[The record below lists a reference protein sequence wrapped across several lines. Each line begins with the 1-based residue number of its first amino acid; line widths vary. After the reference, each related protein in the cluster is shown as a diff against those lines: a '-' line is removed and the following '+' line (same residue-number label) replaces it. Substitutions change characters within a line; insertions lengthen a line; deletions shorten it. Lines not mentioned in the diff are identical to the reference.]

1 MDAHGA
7 DDEIRVEGLDP
18 PIETPR
24 LRGKVIARASMHDL
38 LDELSSD
45 LTAHALNCVREFGD
59 FHLALSGGQTPMPFY
74 EQLMYDPRYR
84 AIPWRRTHLWMVDER
99 CVGFEDERSNF
110 GRIKEVIVDHSDIP
124 PEQVHPMIAMAPG
137 AGERYERELRE
148 TLGWRQKGHDRL
160 DFVLLGVGPDG
171 HTASIFPG
179 SPALDVHAARAAL
192 HAHDAHDQCRA
203 LRRAARDRR
212 RQARGARPR
221 RRRRKPAGAPGRR
234 RPPRCRR
241 AAVVSRPRR
250 RRREIG
256 VTQAGIRLPRFREER
271 LQDRARRERVAQLLL
286 LAVGAPRA
294 RHALV
299 CLEAR
304 EPLVVEV
311 HR

>member
-18 PIETPR
+18 PVETPR
-24 LRGKVIARASMHDL
+24 LRGKVIARASVHEL

-59 FHLALSGGQTPMPFY
+59 FHLALSGGQTPMPLY

-148 TLGWRQKGHDRL
+148 ALG
-160 DFVLLGVGPDG
+160 
-171 HTASIFPG
+171 
-179 SPALDVHAARAAL
+179 
-192 HAHDAHDQCRA
+192 
-203 LRRAARDRR
+203 
-212 RQARGARPR
+212 
-221 RRRRKPAGAPGRR
+221 
-234 RPPRCRR
+234 
-241 AAVVSRPRR
+241 
-250 RRREIG
+250 
-256 VTQAGIRLPRFREER
+256 
-271 LQDRARRERVAQLLL
+271 
-286 LAVGAPRA
+286 
-294 RHALV
+294 
-299 CLEAR
+299 
-304 EPLVVEV
+304 
-311 HR
+311 